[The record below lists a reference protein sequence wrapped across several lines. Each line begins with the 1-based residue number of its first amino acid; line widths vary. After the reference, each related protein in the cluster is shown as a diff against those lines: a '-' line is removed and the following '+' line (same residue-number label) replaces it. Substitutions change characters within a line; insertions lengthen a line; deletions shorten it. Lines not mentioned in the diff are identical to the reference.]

1 MEDLISRS
9 IHPCYSERA
18 HFKTGRIHLPVAPVC
33 NIQCN
38 YCKRDINKSEDRP
51 GVAASILKPLEALEV
66 LKTALKKMPQIKV
79 VGIAGPGEPLANPN
93 TFETFRLVHK
103 EFPALIKCVASNGLL
118 LSEKVD
124 ELKKVGVSTV
134 TVTIN
139 AVDPEVASK
148 IYPFVI
154 YKDST
159 LTGIEG
165 AKLLLKKQM
174 EGVEKAS
181 SAGMLVKI
189 NTVLIPE
196 INFNEIEKISL
207 ETAKRGAVLHNII
220 PLIPI
225 YNFIDIPKPTAEQLK
240 EARSISLKF
249 LPQFRVCKQC
259 RADAIGVPGLEKC
272 LSCSQDNLGSVYF
285 HG

>member
-1 MEDLISRS
+1 M
-9 IHPCYSERA
+9 HPCYSERA

-38 YCKRDINKSEDRP
+38 YCKRDINKTENRP
-51 GVAASILKPLEALEV
+51 GVSASIMKPLEALEV
-66 LKTALKKMPQIKV
+66 LRTALKKMPQIKV

-93 TFETFRLVHK
+93 TFETLRLVHE
-103 EFPALIKCVASNGLL
+103 EFPQLIKCIASNGLL

-124 ELKKVGVSTV
+124 ELKKVGVTTV

-154 YKDST
+154 YKGKT

-165 AKLLLKKQM
+165 AKILLKKQM

-207 ETAKRGAVLHNII
+207 EAARRGAVIHNII

-225 YNFIDIPKPTAEQLK
+225 YNFKNTPKPTDEQIK
-240 EARSISLKF
+240 KARTISLKY

-259 RADAIGVPGLEKC
+259 RADAMGIPGLEKC
-272 LSCSQDNLGSVYF
+272 LSCSQDKLGSMYF

>member
-1 MEDLISRS
+1 M
-9 IHPCYSERA
+9 
-18 HFKTGRIHLPVAPVC
+18 C

-38 YCKRDINKSEDRP
+38 YCKRDINKSENRP
-51 GVAASILKPLEALEV
+51 GVSASVLKPIESLEV
-66 LKTALKKMPQIKV
+66 LRTALKKMPQIKV

-93 TFETFRLVHK
+93 TFETFRLVHE
-103 EFPALIKCVASNGLL
+103 EFPHLIKCVASNGLL
-118 LSEKVD
+118 LAEKVD

-148 IYPFVI
+148 IYAFVI
-154 YKDST
+154 YKNKT
-159 LTGIEG
+159 LTGTDG
-165 AKLLLKKQM
+165 AKLLLEKQM

-181 SAGMLVKI
+181 AAGMLVKI

-196 INFNEIEKISL
+196 INSDEIEKISL
-207 ETAKRGAVLHNII
+207 EAAKRGAVIHNII

-225 YNFIDIPKPTAEQLK
+225 YLFKYMPKPTAEQLNK
-240 EARSISLKF
+240 ARSISLKY

-259 RADAIGVPGLEKC
+259 RADAMGVPGLEKC
-272 LSCSQDNLGSVYF
+272 LSCTQDKLGSVYF

>member
-1 MEDLISRS
+1 
-9 IHPCYSERA
+9 
-18 HFKTGRIHLPVAPVC
+18 
-33 NIQCN
+33 
-38 YCKRDINKSEDRP
+38 
-51 GVAASILKPLEALEV
+51 
-66 LKTALKKMPQIKV
+66 MPQIKV

-93 TFETFRLVHK
+93 TFETFRLVHE
-103 EFPALIKCVASNGLL
+103 EFPYLIKCVASNGLL

-154 YKDST
+154 YKDKT

-196 INFNEIEKISL
+196 INSNEIEKISL

-225 YNFIDIPKPTAEQLK
+225 YNFKNMPKPTAEQIK
-240 EARSISLKF
+240 KARSISLKF

-259 RADAIGVPGLEKC
+259 RADAMGVPGLEKC
-272 LSCSQDNLGSVYF
+272 LSCTQDNLGSVYF